1 MMMKAKDIMT
11 TEVITVLEDET
22 IENVTE
28 LLIKNKISGVP
39 VINEDNEVVG
49 IVTETDLIFK
59 DKDVHIPSYVPL
71 LGGFILLESVK
82 KFEKQLKKVAAYKV
96 KDVMS
101 TPVIKVYEEDEVRK
115 VVNMMLDRRINRVP
129 VIDKEGKLKG
139 IIARSDIL
147 KHL

>member
-1 MMMKAKDIMT
+1 MKAKDIMT
-11 TEVITVLEDET
+11 KNVITVTEDET

-39 VINEDNEVVG
+39 VVNEKNEVVG

-59 DKDVHIPSYVPL
+59 DKDIHIPSYVPL

-82 KFEKQLKKVAAYKV
+82 KFEKQLMKVAAYRV
-96 KDVMS
+96 KDLMS
-101 TPVIKVYEEDEVRK
+101 SPVIKVYEDDEVRK
-115 VVNMMLDRRINRVP
+115 VVNLMLDRRINRVP
-129 VIDKEGKLKG
+129 VVDEEGKLKG

-147 KHL
+147 AHL

>member
-1 MMMKAKDIMT
+1 MKAKDIMT